1 MKLNIILVIIFG
13 ISSTLYGQTTV
24 NIYLDSILSNVESK
38 YEPGVFYVPKTTEAQ
53 NDFFNNGIKQN
64 SIRLNIIEGA
74 LNNTSNLN
82 DCLAYLDGVSTILQ
96 DISNKTD
103 KVLFIFEKMPGWL
116 SSSTD
121 GSPASTPGW
130 FVLNTKPPSNYANWD
145 AMVAGV
151 VDRIVNTYGI
161 SNAYFEIW
169 NEPDLGSWTGTENE
183 YFELFEHTYDAIK
196 SVNVNTPVGG
206 PATNHWGKNIYYQQ
220 PYGYLSNQIADSS
233 LIGQLIDSTS
243 AWNKPLD
250 FISWHNF
257 NLEYQTNQNAIDYI
271 NQKYFSLGLAI
282 PDVMVSEWNTPSVIR
297 DTPLQKS
304 FFIKSQME
312 MAKTSIDNNMVAAWQ
327 DFSQSANEFH
337 SDYGLLTYG
346 SIHKPAYNALLL
358 ANKVK
363 GNVILNTPSVSADI
377 ITTISNDTL
386 NILITNYV
394 PLAFIEAFNHTLFE
408 GQFNA
413 NQLDSAGYI
422 NIVMNDL
429 SHLDSIYQG
438 LITIP
443 NTNPINIAI
452 NNSIP
457 IYNHFNSLQT
467 SNRQFNLNVLGLN
480 GVHSGINYMIDSTSN
495 NSQFKYDSLLTQGF
509 NQANAIINITANQAL
524 VLSNDSLINGQHSFI
539 MEPNSIQ
546 LFQFIIPEIV
556 SIDELRKELNILIY
570 PNPTE
575 NAFIIESEE
584 VIGEIHIYN
593 VQGKILESLKSN
605 QNVDTISLSEYA
617 SGVYVVKLV
626 DLKKSFKVI
635 RK

>member
-1 MKLNIILVIIFG
+1 
-13 ISSTLYGQTTV
+13 
-24 NIYLDSILSNVESK
+24 
-38 YEPGVFYVPKTTEAQ
+38 
-53 NDFFNNGIKQN
+53 
-64 SIRLNIIEGA
+64 
-74 LNNTSNLN
+74 
-82 DCLAYLDGVSTILQ
+82 
-96 DISNKTD
+96 
-103 KVLFIFEKMPGWL
+103 
-116 SSSTD
+116 
-121 GSPASTPGW
+121 
-130 FVLNTKPPSNYANWD
+130 
-145 AMVAGV
+145 
-151 VDRIVNTYGI
+151 
-161 SNAYFEIW
+161 
-169 NEPDLGSWTGTENE
+169 
-183 YFELFEHTYDAIK
+183 
-196 SVNVNTPVGG
+196 
-206 PATNHWGKNIYYQQ
+206 
-220 PYGYLSNQIADSS
+220 
-233 LIGQLIDSTS
+233 
-243 AWNKPLD
+243 
-250 FISWHNF
+250 
-257 NLEYQTNQNAIDYI
+257 
-271 NQKYFSLGLAI
+271 
-282 PDVMVSEWNTPSVIR
+282 
-297 DTPLQKS
+297 
-304 FFIKSQME
+304 
-312 MAKTSIDNNMVAAWQ
+312 
-327 DFSQSANEFH
+327 
-337 SDYGLLTYG
+337 
-346 SIHKPAYNALLL
+346 L

-386 NILITNYV
+386 NILVTNYV

-467 SNRQFNLNVLGLN
+467 SNRQFNLNVIGLN

-509 NQANAIINITANQAL
+509 NQANAISNITTNQSL
-524 VLSNDSLINGQHSFI
+524 VFSNDSLINGQNSLI

-556 SIDELRKELNILIY
+556 SIDELNILIY

-575 NAFIIESEE
+575 NTFIIESEE

>member
-1 MKLNIILVIIFG
+1 MKLNIILVVIFG

-82 DCLAYLDGVSTILQ
+82 DCLAYIDGVSTILQ

-151 VDRIVNTYGI
+151 VDRIVNTHGI

-206 PATNHWGKNIYYQQ
+206 PATNHWGKNINYQQ

-271 NQKYFSLGLAI
+271 NQKYSSLGLAI
-282 PDVMVSEWNTPSVIR
+282 PDLMVSEWNTPSVIR

-386 NILITNYV
+386 NILVTNYV

-413 NQLDSAGYI
+413 SQLDSAEYI

-480 GVHSGINYMIDSTSN
+480 GVHAGINYMIDSTSN

-509 NQANAIINITANQAL
+509 NQANAISNITANQSL
-524 VLSNDSLINGQHSFI
+524 VFSNDSLINGQNSFI

-593 VQGKILESLKSN
+593 VQGKILKSLKSN
-605 QNVDTISLSEYA
+605 QKFRIINLAKYP
-617 SGVYVVKLV
+617 SGVYFVKLI
-626 DLKKSFKVI
+626 DSKKTFKII
-635 RK
+635 RI

>member
-509 NQANAIINITANQAL
+509 NQANAIINITANQSL
-524 VLSNDSLINGQHSFI
+524 VFSNDSLINGQHSFI